1 MDEEPSLN
9 SINKNITAL
18 AQLNV
23 YSASAGSGKTYTL
36 ARTVIDILARNPLS
50 YDHILAVTFT
60 NKATAEMKERIVGD
74 LHLMVSGDADDK
86 KRRDLIDHH
95 VKSTGLDEKTLIER
109 CQIALRGI
117 LYDYGRFSVSTI
129 DRFVQRVLRA
139 FAYEQGLTANYA
151 LSLEND
157 EIVQAAMTDMMESL
171 AEHEELCAH
180 LVKMAQDKL
189 EEENGWSIEK
199 EIKKMGM
206 LLLDNDRDNLAD
218 SGAMT
223 IGDIDLLKKE
233 LGAKER
239 NLFMRI
245 YDLAAELASER
256 KRCAITD
263 VHKRNYPQDMLD
275 AMPANNLSQGE
286 TGFPSGFRK
295 WAEDAKDKLLKLNEK
310 LVNKKSQGLVA
321 EFVAKMESIKDET
334 SNIVHELNSITAIR
348 KNLNTIAVMGDLA
361 QHISSVEERENRHS
375 LSTSGDML
383 RELIDDCPVP
393 FIYEKCGA
401 RYDTIMIDE
410 FQDTSHTQYENFDPL
425 LRNSLA
431 EGHDCLIVGDVKQ
444 SIYRFRQGD
453 WRLLGQRVAADFPET
468 NYKPL
473 SDNYRSLK
481 EIVTFNNTIFAKL
494 PAVMDEDVATQADP
508 SDTMVAMYADSQ
520 QTPHKPA
527 GGYASIRI
535 FKAGKDNSQATREY
549 ANKQFIEALRMF
561 HDEKGYPYSDICVLV
576 RKKTDGE
583 KVIEQ
588 LGNEGIP
595 VMSEDSLLVMNSYAT
610 QFMSDA
616 MRYVSTG
623 EQVPLFAAVRSL
635 TGSDVADLTRK
646 WDAERETWAGKFD
659 ELRGLGLVEMGG
671 ELINMMPEA
680 MRNEQ
685 MPYIDAF
692 MQNMRDEI
700 CNGITTLDAFLK
712 TVEDNEGKWILSAA
726 SGEDAVRI
734 MTIHKSKGLEFKVV
748 LIPYTD
754 WSIKNHTNPSTIWV
768 PIDRLGLEGEAWKGR
783 MFPVKHDAKT
793 LDNSLFSPESAAE
806 TRAIY
811 EDNINTIYVAFTR
824 PTDALMVWG
833 VYTISGSMADKL
845 GKAVVIADETVD
857 GLVKKVENIA
867 NEPITMPD
875 GTEDSVSAD
884 VYSLE
889 IGTPPSYHDKKPEPL
904 PSIDVPMAHA
914 YRPSSSPA
922 INTQVEMGEYE
933 RRADMVSYGLTMH
946 GILESVTTMTDL
958 PNAISHA
965 VTCGLVLPFDATK
978 LEEELNRRLT
988 APTIAP
994 WFDGSMTD
1002 VWAETTM
1009 IGPDRRLRPD
1019 RIMRSPSGETVI
1031 VDYKFGRAERPEH
1044 IEQVRQYM
1052 AWLSDAEFP
1061 NIKAYLWYYT
1071 LGKVVEVEREK

>member
-1 MDEEPSLN
+1 M
-9 SINKNITAL
+9 

-36 ARTVIDILARNPLS
+36 ARTVIDILARNPMS

-74 LHLMVSGDADDK
+74 LHLMVSGDAEDK
-86 KRRDLIDHH
+86 KRCDLLDHH

-109 CQIALRGI
+109 CQMALRSI
-117 LYDYGRFSVSTI
+117 LCDYGRFSVSTI

-151 LSLEND
+151 VTPEND
-157 EIVQAAMTDMMESL
+157 EIVQAAMTNMMESL

-199 EIKKMGM
+199 EILKMGK
-206 LLLDNDRDNLAD
+206 LLLDNDHDNIAS
-218 SGAMT
+218 SGTMT
-223 IGDIDLLKKE
+223 IGNIELLKKE

-239 NLFMRI
+239 DLFLRL
-245 YDLAAELASER
+245 YDLAVELASER

-263 VHKRNYPQDMLD
+263 VHKKNYPQRMLD
-275 AMPANNLSQGE
+275 TMPSKEELADGPARFRTWIDEAKNKLAKLSG
-286 TGFPSGFRK
+286 T
-295 WAEDAKDKLLKLNEK
+295 
-310 LVNKKSQGLVA
+310 LVNKKSQGLVD
-321 EFVAKMESIKDET
+321 EFVAKMEAIKDEALT
-334 SNIVHELNSITAIR
+334 IVQELNSITAIR
-348 KNLNTIAVMGDLA
+348 KNLNTIAVMGHLA

-375 LSTSGDML
+375 LSTSGGML

-431 EGHDCLIVGDVKQ
+431 EGHDCLVVGDVKQ

-481 EIVTFNNTIFAKL
+481 EIVTFNNAIFAKL
-494 PAVMDEDVATQADP
+494 PAVMDKDVAAPDD
-508 SDTMVAMYADSQ
+508 SADTMEAMYADSQ
-520 QTPHKPA
+520 QTPHKLA

-535 FKAGKDNSQATREY
+535 FHTEKDHLEATREY
-549 ANKQFIEALRMF
+549 VNKQFIKALRMF

-576 RKKTDGE
+576 RKNTDGE

-623 EQVPLFAAVRSL
+623 EQAPLFAAVRSL
-635 TGSDVADLTRK
+635 TGSNVADLARR
-646 WDAERETWAGKFD
+646 WEAERETWAGKFD

-671 ELINMMPEA
+671 ELINMMPEV

-700 CNGITTLDAFLK
+700 CDGIATLDAFLK

-754 WSIKNHTNPSTIWV
+754 WILINPATPSTIWV
-768 PIDRLGLEGEAWKGR
+768 SIDRLGLGGEAWKGC
-783 MFPVKHDAKT
+783 MFPIKHNTTT
-793 LDNSLFSPESAAE
+793 LANSLFLPESAAE

-811 EDNINTIYVAFTR
+811 EDNINIVYVAFTR
-824 PTDALMVWG
+824 PTDALMAWG
-833 VYTISGSMADKL
+833 VYTTKGCIAERL
-845 GKAVVIADETVD
+845 EQAVVNADETID
-857 GLVKKVENIA
+857 GLVKKSENIA
-867 NEPITMPD
+867 NETITMPD
-875 GTEDSVSAD
+875 GTEDSVTAA
-884 VYSLE
+884 VHSLE
-889 IGTPPSYHDKKPEPL
+889 IGTPPSYLDKKTEPL
-904 PSIDVPMAHA
+904 PIIDVPMAHA

-946 GILESVTTMTDL
+946 GILESVTTMADL

-965 VTCGLVLPFDATK
+965 VTCGLVLPSDAPK
-978 LEEELNRRLT
+978 LEEELNKRLT

-994 WFDGSMTD
+994 WFDGSMSD

-1071 LGKVVEVEREK
+1071 LGKIVEVKGEK

>member
-1 MDEEPSLN
+1 M
-9 SINKNITAL
+9 

-36 ARTVIDILARNPLS
+36 ARTVIDILARNPMS

-74 LHLMVSGDADDK
+74 LHLMVSGDAEDK
-86 KRRDLIDHH
+86 KRRDLLDHH

-109 CQIALRGI
+109 CQMALRSI
-117 LYDYGRFSVSTI
+117 LCDYGRFSVSTI

-151 LSLEND
+151 VTPEND
-157 EIVQAAMTDMMESL
+157 EIVQAAMTNMMESL

-199 EIKKMGM
+199 EILKMGK
-206 LLLDNDRDNLAD
+206 LLLDNDHDNIAS

-223 IGDIDLLKKE
+223 IGNIELLKKE

-239 NLFMRI
+239 DLFLRL
-245 YDLAAELASER
+245 YDLAVELASER

-263 VHKRNYPQDMLD
+263 VHKKNYPQRMLD
-275 AMPANNLSQGE
+275 TMPSKEELADGPARFRTWIDEAKNKLAKLSG
-286 TGFPSGFRK
+286 T
-295 WAEDAKDKLLKLNEK
+295 
-310 LVNKKSQGLVA
+310 LVNKKSQGLVD
-321 EFVAKMESIKDET
+321 EFVTKMEAIKDEALT
-334 SNIVHELNSITAIR
+334 IVQELNSITAIR
-348 KNLNTIAVMGDLA
+348 KNLNTIAVMGHLA

-375 LSTSGDML
+375 LSTSGGML

-431 EGHDCLIVGDVKQ
+431 EGHDCLVVGDVKQ

-481 EIVTFNNTIFAKL
+481 EIVTFNNAIFAKL
-494 PAVMDEDVATQADP
+494 PAVMDKDVAAPDD
-508 SDTMVAMYADSQ
+508 SADTMEAMYADSQ
-520 QTPHKPA
+520 QTPHKLA

-535 FKAGKDNSQATREY
+535 FHTEKDHLEATREY
-549 ANKQFIEALRMF
+549 VNKQFIKALRMF

-576 RKKTDGE
+576 RKNTDGE

-623 EQVPLFAAVRSL
+623 EQAPLFAAVRSL
-635 TGSDVADLTRK
+635 TGSDVADLARR
-646 WDAERETWAGKFD
+646 WEAERETWAGKFD

-700 CNGITTLDAFLK
+700 CDGIATLDAFLK

-754 WSIKNHTNPSTIWV
+754 WILINPATPSTIWV
-768 PIDRLGLEGEAWKGR
+768 PIDRLGLGGEAWKGC
-783 MFPVKHDAKT
+783 MFPIKHNTTT
-793 LDNSLFSPESAAE
+793 LANSLFLPESAAE

-811 EDNINTIYVAFTR
+811 EDNINIVYVAFTR
-824 PTDALMVWG
+824 PTDALMAWG
-833 VYTISGSMADKL
+833 VYTTKGCIAERL
-845 GKAVVIADETVD
+845 EQAVVNADETID
-857 GLVKKVENIA
+857 GLVKKSENIA
-867 NEPITMPD
+867 NETITMPD
-875 GTEDSVSAD
+875 GAEDSVTAA
-884 VYSLE
+884 VHSLE
-889 IGTPPSYHDKKPEPL
+889 IGTPPSYHDKKTEPL
-904 PSIDVPMAHA
+904 PIIDVPMAHA

-946 GILESVTTMTDL
+946 GILESVTTMADL

-965 VTCGLVLPFDATK
+965 VTCGLVLPSDAPK
-978 LEEELNRRLT
+978 LEEELNKRLT

-994 WFDGSMTD
+994 WFDGSMSD

-1071 LGKVVEVEREK
+1071 LGKVVEVKGEK

>member
-1 MDEEPSLN
+1 MDEERITN
-9 SINKNITAL
+9 SIKNITAL
-18 AQLNV
+18 AKLNV

-50 YDHILAVTFT
+50 YDHLLAVTFT
-60 NKATAEMKERIVGD
+60 NKATAEMKDRIVGD
-74 LHLMVSGDADDK
+74 LHLMVSGAPDDK
-86 KRRDLIDHH
+86 KRCDLIDHH

-109 CQIALRGI
+109 CQMALRGI

-129 DRFVQRVLRA
+129 DRFVQRILRA

-151 LSLEND
+151 LSLDND
-157 EIVQAAMTDMMESL
+157 EIVQAALTDMMESL
-171 AEHEELCAH
+171 AEHEDLCAH

-189 EEENGWSIEK
+189 EEDKGWSIER

-206 LLLDNDRDNLAD
+206 LLLDNGRDNLVNSD
-218 SGAMT
+218 AMS
-223 IGDIDLLKKE
+223 INNIELLKEE
-233 LGAKER
+233 LSAKER
-239 NLFMRI
+239 SLFRAL

-256 KRCAITD
+256 ERCGITS
-263 VHKRNYPQDMLD
+263 VHSRNYPQKMLD
-275 AMPANNLSQGE
+275 QMPPSNLPEDGAGIPRS
-286 TGFPSGFRK
+286 FRG
-295 WAEDAKDKLLKLNEK
+295 WIDTAKDKLVGLNDK
-310 LVNKKSQGLVA
+310 HVTSKSQGLVD
-321 EFVAKMESIKDET
+321 EFRAKMADIRERADV
-334 SNIVHELNSITAIR
+334 IVQDLNSTTAIM

-361 QHISSVEERENRHS
+361 QHINTVEERENRHS

-453 WRLLGQRVAADFPET
+453 WRLLGQRVKADFPET

-473 SDNYRSLK
+473 ADNYRSLK
-481 EIVTFNNTIFAKL
+481 EIVTFNNAIFAQL
-494 PAVMDEDVATQADP
+494 PIVLDEAIGNADDHTD
-508 SDTMVAMYADSQ
+508 SMTAMYAESQ
-520 QTPHKPA
+520 QTPRKPA

-535 FKAGKDNSQATREY
+535 LNAPRDTTHAAREY
-549 ANKQFIEALRMF
+549 ANQQFVKALHMF

-576 RKKTDGE
+576 RTKADGE
-583 KVIEQ
+583 KVIER
-588 LGNEGIP
+588 LGNEGVP

-610 QFMSDA
+610 QYMSDA

-623 EQVPLFAAVRSL
+623 EQAPLFAAVRSL
-635 TGSDVADLTRK
+635 TGSDVGDLAHR
-646 WDAERETWAGKFD
+646 WDAECEEWSAKFD

-712 TVEDNEGKWILSAA
+712 TVDDNECKWILSAA

-748 LIPYTD
+748 LIPYAD
-754 WSIKNHTNPSTIWV
+754 WNIKNNSNPPTIWV
-768 PIDRLGLEGEAWKGR
+768 PIDRLDLKNETWKGCL
-783 MFPVKHDAKT
+783 FPIKYESKA
-793 LDNSLFSPESAAE
+793 LSNSVFQPECAAE

-824 PTDALMVWG
+824 PTDALMAWG
-833 VYTISGSMADKL
+833 VYCATGSMADSL
-845 GKAVVIADETVD
+845 DKAIAQIDETTE
-857 GLVKKVENIA
+857 GMTKTTETPI
-867 NEPITMPD
+867 NETITMPD
-875 GTEDSVSAD
+875 GTEDAVSATMK
-884 VYSLE
+884 SLE
-889 IGTPPSYHDKKPEPL
+889 IGTPPTYHDKKPEPL
-904 PSIDVPMAHA
+904 PSLDIPMAHA

-922 INTQVEMGEYE
+922 INTQVEMSEYE

-946 GILESVTTMTDL
+946 GILESVTTTADL

-965 VTCGLVLPFDATK
+965 VTCGLVLPSDAQK
-978 LEEELNRRLT
+978 LEAELAKRLT

-1019 RIMRSPSGETVI
+1019 RIMRSPSGGTVI

-1052 AWLSDAEFP
+1052 TWLSDAGFP
-1061 NIKAYLWYYT
+1061 DIKAFLWYYT
-1071 LGKVVEVEREK
+1071 LGKVVEVEGEK